1 MSRHIALPPRLRVHR
16 SSYPQRVEAFGTHAV
31 YMETFADEVLAER
44 GWRHYRWSRLGLAL
58 RVLAVAPLVYLAAA
72 TATVAFLLT
81 LEEVE

>member
-1 MSRHIALPPRLRVHR
+1 MSRHIATPPRLRVFPGVG
-16 SSYPQRVEAFGTHAV
+16 SENHAV
-31 YMETFADEVLAER
+31 YMEAFTDEVLAER

>member
-1 MSRHIALPPRLRVHR
+1 MSRHIALPPRLRVFPGVG
-16 SSYPQRVEAFGTHAV
+16 SENHAV

-44 GWRHYRWSRLGLAL
+44 GWRHYRWTRLGLAL

-72 TATVAFLLT
+72 TATVALLLT

>member
-1 MSRHIALPPRLRVHR
+1 MSRHIATPPRLRVFPGVG
-16 SSYPQRVEAFGTHAV
+16 SHAA

-81 LEEVE
+81 LEEA

>member
-1 MSRHIALPPRLRVHR
+1 MSRHIATPPRLRVFPGVG
-16 SSYPQRVEAFGTHAV
+16 SENHAV
-31 YMETFADEVLAER
+31 YMEAFTDEVLAER

-81 LEEVE
+81 LEEA

>member
-1 MSRHIALPPRLRVHR
+1 MPDGQGRTAAGP
-16 SSYPQRVEAFGTHAV
+16 VEEV
-31 YMETFADEVLAER
+31 EVLAER

-72 TATVAFLLT
+72 TATVALLLT